1 MGGQA
6 VDHPS
11 PRRCSRMKH
20 WDVLA
25 HTERTAIDHPP
36 CDRQQQQPTTMFL
49 GRVLRGLTAL
59 LSITTLAAV
68 PTAAAYPDPIACTG
82 ACWAHD
88 PGVVKRADGKYF
100 RFGTGSKIGI
110 WTASS
115 LTGSWT
121 YQGAAL
127 PSGSSINLAGN
138 DDLWVCLRVPLRSLG
153 VMREW
158 M

>member
-1 MGGQA
+1 M
-6 VDHPS
+6 
-11 PRRCSRMKH
+11 
-20 WDVLA
+20 
-25 HTERTAIDHPP
+25 IDRHS
-36 CDRQQQQPTTMFL
+36 QTVAQPASSIMFL

-59 LSITTLAAV
+59 LTLAAV
-68 PTAAAYPDPIACTG
+68 PAAAYPDPIACTG

-121 YQGAAL
+121 YQGAAI
-127 PSGSSINLAGN
+127 PAGSSINLPGN
-138 DDLWVCLRVPLRSLG
+138 DDLWVSFQVQVSALQGVAVQRILCHLIQHRRGVSKFCGRLLG
-153 VMREW
+153 
-158 M
+158 

>member
-1 MGGQA
+1 
-6 VDHPS
+6 
-11 PRRCSRMKH
+11 
-20 WDVLA
+20 
-25 HTERTAIDHPP
+25 
-36 CDRQQQQPTTMFL
+36 MFL

-59 LSITTLAAV
+59 LTTLAAV
-68 PTAAAYPDPIACTG
+68 PAAAAYPDPIACTG

-138 DDLWVCLRVPLRSLG
+138 DDLWVCLEFVF
-153 VMREW
+153 
-158 M
+158 

>member
-1 MGGQA
+1 
-6 VDHPS
+6 
-11 PRRCSRMKH
+11 
-20 WDVLA
+20 
-25 HTERTAIDHPP
+25 
-36 CDRQQQQPTTMFL
+36 MFL

-59 LSITTLAAV
+59 LTTLAAV

-88 PGVVKRADGKYF
+88 PAVVKRSDGKYF

-121 YQGAAL
+121 YQGAAI
-127 PSGSSINLAGN
+127 PAGSSINLAGN
-138 DDLWVCLRVPLRSLG
+138 DDLWVCPEAQPLRNSELRMPDG
-153 VMREW
+153 DML
-158 M
+158 

>member
-1 MGGQA
+1 
-6 VDHPS
+6 
-11 PRRCSRMKH
+11 
-20 WDVLA
+20 
-25 HTERTAIDHPP
+25 
-36 CDRQQQQPTTMFL
+36 MFL

-59 LSITTLAAV
+59 LTVATHLPAAV
-68 PTAAAYPDPIACTG
+68 EAAYPDPITCTG

-88 PGVVKRADGKYF
+88 PGVVKRASDGKYF

-127 PSGSSINLAGN
+127 PAGSSINLAGN
-138 DDLWVCLRVPLRSLG
+138 DDLWVGPQL
-153 VMREW
+153 
-158 M
+158 

>member
-1 MGGQA
+1 
-6 VDHPS
+6 
-11 PRRCSRMKH
+11 
-20 WDVLA
+20 
-25 HTERTAIDHPP
+25 
-36 CDRQQQQPTTMFL
+36 MFL

-59 LSITTLAAV
+59 LTITLAAV
-68 PTAAAYPDPIACTG
+68 PAAAYPDPIACTG

-138 DDLWVCLRVPLRSLG
+138 DDLWVCFLVFILSVLG
-153 VMREW
+153 ITTEW
-158 M
+158 V